1 MSIYY
6 LWYNERMKNK
16 LDQPAAIVN
25 RRARYDYELGDDL
38 VVGMSLTGR
47 EVRAARLGHV
57 QLKGSYVNVKSGE
70 LWLNNASF
78 SIVNNEKGET
88 NARSVDDSPRKL
100 LAKRREIEQLEAAKQ
115 QGMTIVP
122 TKLLKSGRFIKL
134 VVALGK
140 GKKNYDKRQTI
151 KKRDQERDAKRLSV

>member
-1 MSIYY
+1 
-6 LWYNERMKNK
+6 MKK
-16 LDQPAAIVN
+16 KPVQPAAIVN
-25 RRARYDYELGDDL
+25 RRARYDYELGDEL
-38 VVGMSLTGR
+38 VVGLSLNGR

-78 SIVNNEKGET
+78 SVVNNEKGTT
-88 NARSVDDSPRKL
+88 NARTVDDTPRKL
-100 LAKRREIEQLEAAKQ
+100 LAKKREIEQLEDAKK

-122 TKLLKSGRFIKL
+122 TKLLTQGRFIKL
-134 VVALGK
+134 VIALGK

-151 KKRDQERDAKRLSV
+151 KKRDLDRDTKRLAF

>member
-1 MSIYY
+1 
-6 LWYNERMKNK
+6 MKK
-16 LDQPAAIVN
+16 KPVQPTAIVN
-25 RRARYDYELGDDL
+25 RRARYDYELGDAL
-38 VVGMSLTGR
+38 VVGLSLSGR

-78 SIVNNEKGET
+78 SVINNEKGT
-88 NARSVDDSPRKL
+88 ANARTVDDTPRKL
-100 LAKRREIEQLEAAKQ
+100 LAKKREIEQLEDAKK

-122 TKLLKSGRFIKL
+122 TKLLTQGRFIKL
-134 VVALGK
+134 VIALGK

-151 KKRDQERDAKRLSV
+151 KRRDQERDTKRTLR

>member
-1 MSIYY
+1 
-6 LWYNERMKNK
+6 MKK
-16 LDQPAAIVN
+16 KAAQPPTIVN

-38 VVGMSLTGR
+38 VVGMSLAGK

-57 QLKGSYVNVKSGE
+57 QLKGSYVNIKSGE

-78 SIVNNEKGET
+78 SVVNNEKGTT
-88 NARSVDDSPRKL
+88 NARTVDDQPRKL

-122 TKLLKSGRFIKL
+122 TKLLSSGRYIKL
-134 VVALGK
+134 VIALGK
-140 GKKNYDKRQTI
+140 GKKHYDKRQVL
-151 KKRDQERDAKRLSV
+151 KKRAETRDVDRALKSR